1 MRIFLQ
7 GGILLAALFFSCVSV
22 AGPVTSSTVDKLMIL
37 SGISKQSEG
46 VSGMVLASVQQARQ
60 GTQMSDSEFEAIS
73 QSMADAFKAR
83 DFVSTAAMEVSRVM
97 SEEEAAILLSWYQS
111 DIAKKITREEENAS
125 TAEAYQEMI
134 QQAQTLLE
142 NQEKVAFAQKLD
154 QLIKMSEMSY
164 QMQLKSATT
173 VVTAMSSVMN
183 KGQAVNLDG
192 FMAQMAAQEQQMRTN
207 SYQMSILTLAYNYRN
222 IEQPVLDKYLEILQ
236 EPAMSKFTDATS
248 QGFQIAFDQAID
260 KMARSIAKVF
270 EEYKKP

>member
-1 MRIFLQ
+1 M
-7 GGILLAALFFSCVSV
+7 
-22 AGPVTSSTVDKLMIL
+22 
-37 SGISKQSEG
+37 
-46 VSGMVLASVQQARQ
+46 
-60 GTQMSDSEFEAIS
+60 
-73 QSMADAFKAR
+73 
-83 DFVSTAAMEVSRVM
+83 
-97 SEEEAAILLSWYQS
+97 
-111 DIAKKITREEENAS
+111 
-125 TAEAYQEMI
+125 
-134 QQAQTLLE
+134 
-142 NQEKVAFAQKLD
+142 
-154 QLIKMSEMSY
+154 
-164 QMQLKSATT
+164 
-173 VVTAMSSVMN
+173 TAMSSVMN